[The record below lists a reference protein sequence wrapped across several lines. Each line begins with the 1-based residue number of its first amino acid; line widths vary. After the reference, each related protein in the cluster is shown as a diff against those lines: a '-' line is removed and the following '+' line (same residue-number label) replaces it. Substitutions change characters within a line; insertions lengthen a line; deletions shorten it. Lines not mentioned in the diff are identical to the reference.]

1 MCLASVDDP
10 TIRKYYQDNDK
21 PTCGESSSF
30 GTFTHPENV
39 KEKRRRKKGKKN
51 RKTKRKDNGKKN
63 EKKENCRLSGAS
75 TYLSDTNPN
84 NARLSRHH
92 PWQCSLRFQGFRG
105 RHRCGVT
112 LLSGPTEQSPSDPF
126 VLVGAAHCNYMCKDR
141 RTGYPL
147 ETCCCRRPEVAGSCR
162 QNNPGKQGSPFCPKN
177 PDDAEFK
184 PAEPADMVIICGEFD
199 TDVELI
205 WWSKEPEV
213 ILEIEEIINHPG
225 YTPHQVGIY

>member
-1 MCLASVDDP
+1 MEQYDGHRQQRNDDLQLE
-10 TIRKYYQDNDK
+10 I
-21 PTCGESSSF
+21 F
-30 GTFTHPENV
+30 
-39 KEKRRRKKGKKN
+39 
-51 RKTKRKDNGKKN
+51 
-63 EKKENCRLSGAS
+63 
-75 TYLSDTNPN
+75 
-84 NARLSRHH
+84 
-92 PWQCSLRFQGFRG
+92 FQ
-105 RHRCGVT
+105 
-112 LLSGPTEQSPSDPF
+112 GPTEEDPDHPF
-126 VLVGAAHCNYMCKDR
+126 VLVGAAHCNYMCKDK

-225 YTPHQVGIY
+225 YMPHQVGNQLLVHVLLI